1 MHPLFFSETKANTQ
15 QFSLFLVLLLPLILV
30 MGRCERAS
38 QLHLRQ
44 EISVQFQTGKRLLKA
59 IAVGEITVN
68 VFVFLNNPAFAL
80 ILFYVIE
87 LNKEKVLKRRWV

>member
-44 EISVQFQTGKRLLKA
+44 EISVQFQAGKRLLKA

-68 VFVFLNNPAFAL
+68 VFCLFKHPCFCIDF
-80 ILFYVIE
+80 ILR
-87 LNKEKVLKRRWV
+87 N